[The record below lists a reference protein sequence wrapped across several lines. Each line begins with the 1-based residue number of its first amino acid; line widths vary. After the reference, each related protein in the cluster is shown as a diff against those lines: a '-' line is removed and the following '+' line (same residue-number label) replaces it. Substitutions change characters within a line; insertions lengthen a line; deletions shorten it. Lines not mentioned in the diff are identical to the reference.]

1 MADEDDSATL
11 TVKVTDQQGGTTH
24 FKVKKTTKFGK
35 IFKAYSKKKGISESA
50 MRFLMDGERINKED
64 TPKMLEMEDGDE
76 INVMLQQEGGGNGR

>member
-11 TVKVTDQQGGTTH
+11 TVKVTDQHGGSTH

-35 IFKAYSKKKGISESA
+35 IMKAYAKKKGITEAS
-50 MRFLMDGERINKED
+50 MRFLNEGQRVHKDE

-76 INVMLQQEGGGNGR
+76 IMVVLEQEGGGNGR